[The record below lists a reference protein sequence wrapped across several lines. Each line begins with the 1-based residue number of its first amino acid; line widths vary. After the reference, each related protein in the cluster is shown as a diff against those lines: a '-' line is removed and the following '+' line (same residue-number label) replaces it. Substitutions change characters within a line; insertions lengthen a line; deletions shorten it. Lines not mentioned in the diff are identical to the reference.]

1 MRESFE
7 LTQPEHF
14 TCGTVGEPGQRVF
27 FIQARQGRRL
37 VTLKSEKEQVRALGE
52 YLAELLEKLP
62 GGAAGTP
69 PDPALV
75 EPVEP
80 AWPIGSIALGY
91 DDATRRIEIVA
102 TAVAEDEEEEP
113 PTAKFSVTR
122 EQAAGFA
129 ARDLPD
135 VQPAEGPGRAR
146 VPPEQWSHRPLV
158 TCRRS
163 WPAARSR

>member
-14 TCGTVGEPGQRVF
+14 TCGAVGEPGQRVF

-69 PDPALV
+69 PDAALV

-80 AWPIGSIALGY
+80 AWPIGSIALGF

-102 TAVAEDEEEEP
+102 TAVAEDEDEEP

-129 ARDLPD
+129 AR
-135 VQPAEGPGRAR
+135 AEALMKGGRAICPMCSQPKDPGGH
-146 VPPEQWSHRPLV
+146 VCP
-158 TCRRS
+158 RS
-163 WPAARSR
+163 NGHIVHS

>member
-102 TAVAEDEEEEP
+102 TAVAEDEDEEP

-129 ARDLPD
+129 AR
-135 VQPAEGPGRAR
+135 AEALMKGGRAICPMCSQPKGLGGH
-146 VPPEQWSHRPLV
+146 VCP
-158 TCRRS
+158 RS
-163 WPAARSR
+163 NGHIVHS